1 MVMQGAR
8 TVRVRYYYV
17 VTAVNPSGESAA
29 SAQVSATPDVTSAV
43 FSITECE
50 ATVWDFG
57 SGYEA
62 WGAALKCSY
71 VTNIPCADPF
81 SNKNPTV
88 TLFSPAGEKLSEVSI
103 YDGMGGKKSSLTF
116 SMALWWKTPP
126 AGMYKI
132 VADYEGSRIYEDSVA
147 FSGYS
152 LSVDPVPPVLVGTA
166 TYAGFLKAYYYYD
179 GIRFR
184 ITNSGD
190 LPVFTDDITTY
201 IDNRYYICSPKFV
214 ALAPDTSIEIE
225 VVPGALEA
233 GMVTL
238 IVRYLS
244 QTFDADGNLVGENKL
259 AEHKIDFYV
268 PLLEIVRI
276 YSP

>member
-1 MVMQGAR
+1 
-8 TVRVRYYYV
+8 
-17 VTAVNPSGESAA
+17 
-29 SAQVSATPDVTSAV
+29 
-43 FSITECE
+43 
-50 ATVWDFG
+50 VWDFG

-116 SMALWWKTPP
+116 SMALGWKTPP